1 MNYLI
6 EIVALIIS
14 FIIVMLSVP
23 PILRVARAKELF
35 EPFGIRKVHKQLIP
49 PLGGIAIFIS
59 FILSTIITTD
69 GSSLLLLKYIIAS
82 VVLVFFVGLKDDLV
96 TISARK
102 KLVVQVVAAII
113 LIVLGNIRFT
123 NFHGILGIYHI
134 DYITSI
140 VISLFAIIVITN
152 AFNLVDGI
160 DGLAS
165 GLAMLAATVLG
176 VWFYLAGYFQLSII
190 SFALIGSLAGFFL
203 FNVFGHSNKLFMG
216 DSGSLII
223 GVVISTLIIQFNEL
237 NIVKTTPFAIGAA
250 PAVSFAI
257 VIVPLIDTLRVMA
270 IRISENKSPFL
281 PDKNHIHHRL
291 LKLFENH
298 LKVTVTLV
306 SANGL
311 LIVLALFLNDMSFNI
326 NLQIL
331 TIFIVGI
338 GLSVLPSILLK
349 AKTSSETTSK
359 EPHEQTI
366 TIVPE
371 SVFLDSQHNNRKR
384 KEIIYNMQQYKS
396 KTIGKNKQVSF
407 AKKIAK

>member
-6 EIVALIIS
+6 EIVALVIS
-14 FIIVMLSVP
+14 FILVMLSVP
-23 PILRVARAKELF
+23 PILRVARVKELF
-35 EPFGIRKVHKQLIP
+35 EPFGIRKVHKQLVP

-59 FILSTIITTD
+59 FIISTIITTD
-69 GSSLLLLKYIIAS
+69 GSSLVLLKYIIAS

-102 KLVVQVVAAII
+102 KLVVQVAAAII

-123 NFHGILGIYHI
+123 NFHGILGIYDI
-134 DYITSI
+134 DYITSLI
-140 VISLFAIIVITN
+140 VSLFAMIVITN
-152 AFNLVDGI
+152 AFNLVDGV

-176 VWFYLAGYFQLSII
+176 VWFYLAGYYQLSII

-203 FNVFGHSNKLFMG
+203 FNVFGNSNKLFMG

-223 GVVISTLIIQFNEL
+223 GIVISTLIIQFNEL

-257 VIVPLIDTLRVMA
+257 IIVPLIDTLRVMA
-270 IRISENKSPFL
+270 IRISKNKSPFL
-281 PDKNHIHHRL
+281 PDKNHMHHRL
-291 LKLFENH
+291 LELFENH

-306 SANGL
+306 SVNGL
-311 LIVLALFLNDMSFNI
+311 LIVFALFLNDMSFNI

-331 TIFIVGI
+331 TLFLAGI

-349 AKTSSETTSK
+349 AKTSSEKISI
-359 EPHEQTI
+359 ELDEQTVN
-366 TIVPE
+366 IVPE
-371 SVFLDSQHNNRKR
+371 TIFLDSYHNK
-384 KEIIYNMQQYKS
+384 KKKKTIYNMQQYKS
-396 KTIGKNKQVSF
+396 KINEKNKQISF
-407 AKKIAK
+407 VEKIAK

>member
-6 EIVALIIS
+6 EIVALVIS
-14 FIIVMLSVP
+14 FILVILSVP
-23 PILRVARAKELF
+23 PILRVARVKELF
-35 EPFGIRKVHKQLIP
+35 EPFGIRKVHKQLVP

-69 GSSLLLLKYIIAS
+69 GTSLVLLKYIIAS

-102 KLVVQVVAAII
+102 KLVVQVAAAII

-123 NFHGILGIYHI
+123 NFYGILGIYDI
-134 DYITSI
+134 DYITSLI
-140 VISLFAIIVITN
+140 VSLFAMIVITN
-152 AFNLVDGI
+152 AFNLVDGV

-165 GLAMLAATVLG
+165 GLAMMAATVLG
-176 VWFYLAGYFQLSII
+176 VWFYLAGHYQLSII

-203 FNVFGHSNKLFMG
+203 FNVFGNSNKLFMG

-223 GVVISTLIIQFNEL
+223 GIVISTLIIQFNEL

-257 VIVPLIDTLRVMA
+257 IIVPLIDTLRVMA
-270 IRISENKSPFL
+270 IRISKNKSPFL

-291 LKLFENH
+291 LELFENH

-306 SANGL
+306 SVNGL
-311 LIVLALFLNDMSFNI
+311 LIVFALFLNDMSFNI

-331 TIFIVGI
+331 TIFLAGI
-338 GLSVLPSILLK
+338 GLSVFPSILLK
-349 AKTSSETTSK
+349 AKTSSEKISM
-359 EPHEQTI
+359 ELDEQTM

-371 SVFLDSQHNNRKR
+371 SIFLDSYHNK
-384 KEIIYNMQQYKS
+384 KKKKTIYNMQHYKS
-396 KTIGKNKQVSF
+396 KTNGKNKQVSF
-407 AKKIAK
+407 VEKIAK